1 VSPPRTPLK
10 DFLERRIERAF
21 DTNRILPLIITS
33 ITTLVVAFGVLM
45 WIVDRED
52 YPTLGLALWWAGQ
65 TVTTVGYGD
74 VTPVEPAGRVVA
86 TGLMIVGFASLSL
99 LTGVIASL
107 LVNRRTTAQA
117 LSGVNRVEERLA
129 EIERLL
135 RSREP
140 N

>member
-1 VSPPRTPLK
+1 MSQRPLR
-10 DFLERRIERAF
+10 DFTERRLERSLE
-21 DTNRILPLIITS
+21 TGRILPLILFCVAA
-33 ITTLVVAFGVLM
+33 LVVVFGVLM
-45 WIVDRED
+45 WLVDRKD
-52 YPTLGLALWWAGQ
+52 FPTLGLALWWAAS

-74 VTPVEPAGRVVA
+74 VVPVEPAGRFVA
-86 TGLMIVGFASLSL
+86 TGLMIVGFATLSL

-107 LVNRRTTAQA
+107 LVNRRTAAQA
-117 LSGVNRVEERLA
+117 RLMVDRVEDRLI

>member
-1 VSPPRTPLK
+1 VPSSRTPFK
-10 DFLERRIERAF
+10 DFVERRIERAF
-21 DTNRILPLIITS
+21 ETGRILPLIITS
-33 ITTLVVAFGVLM
+33 IFTLVVGFGVLM
-45 WIVDRED
+45 WIVDRKD
-52 YPTLGLALWWAGQ
+52 FPTLGVALWWAAQ

-74 VTPVEPAGRVVA
+74 VVPNQPVGRVVA

-107 LVNRRTTAQA
+107 LVNRRTQA
-117 LSGVNRVEERLA
+117 GVHANLERVEAQLD

-135 RSREP
+135 RRGEA

>member
-1 VSPPRTPLK
+1 MSSSRTPLK
-10 DFLERRIERAF
+10 DFVERRIERAF
-21 DTNRILPLIITS
+21 ETNRILPLIITS
-33 ITTLVVAFGVLM
+33 VAGLVLAFGVLM

-52 YPTLGLALWWAGQ
+52 FPTLGLALWWAAS

-74 VTPVEPAGRVVA
+74 AVPVQPAGRFVA

-107 LVNRRTTAQA
+107 LVNHRTSAQA
-117 LSGVNRVEERLA
+117 LSGVNRVEERLVK
-129 EIERLL
+129 IERLL
-135 RSREP
+135 RSREA

>member
-1 VSPPRTPLK
+1 MLSC
-10 DFLERRIERAF
+10 IAA
-21 DTNRILPLIITS
+21 
-33 ITTLVVAFGVLM
+33 LVVAFGFLM
-45 WIVDRED
+45 WLVDRKD
-52 YPTLGLALWWAGQ
+52 FPTLGVALWWAAS

-74 VTPVEPAGRVVA
+74 VVPVEPAGRFVA

-107 LVNRRTTAQA
+107 LVNRRTAAQTLA
-117 LSGVNRVEERLA
+117 IVDRLEDRLT

-140 N
+140 H

>member
-1 VSPPRTPLK
+1 MLLR
-10 DFLERRIERAF
+10 DFVERRIERAF
-21 DTNRILPLIITS
+21 ETNRILPLMIGS
-33 ITTLVVAFGVLM
+33 IVTLVIAFGVLM

-52 YPTLGLALWWAGQ
+52 FPTLGLALWWAAS

-74 VTPVEPAGRVVA
+74 AVPVQPAGRLVA

-107 LVNRRTTAQA
+107 LVNRRTAARTQ
-117 LSGVNRVEERLA
+117 SGVERLEEQLA

>member
-1 VSPPRTPLK
+1 MSEHPLK
-10 DFLERRIERAF
+10 DFAERRLERSFE
-21 DTNRILPLIITS
+21 TGRILPLIITC
-33 ITTLVVAFGVLM
+33 IAALVVAFGVLM
-45 WIVDRED
+45 WLVDRKD
-52 YPTLGLALWWAGQ
+52 FPTLGVALWWAAS

-74 VTPVEPAGRVVA
+74 VVPVEPAGRFVA

-107 LVNRRTTAQA
+107 LVNRRTAAQA
-117 LSGVNRVEERLA
+117 LAMVDRLEDRLS

-140 N
+140 H